1 MGYRVPTLSEL
12 TDENID
18 VIDVTNSFL
27 RLPFTG
33 YRDRD
38 GEVKYLKPN
47 VGHLWSSDASLIPDS
62 SKSLI
67 YDDSSTYENV
77 QWMRAIGLPIRCI
90 KK

>member
-1 MGYRVPTLSEL
+1 MPTLTEL
-12 TDENID
+12 TDEN
-18 VIDVTNSFL
+18 IDVTNSFL

-77 QWMRAIGLPIRCI
+77 QLLRAIGLPVRCI